1 MAAIKKVRI
10 PLTPSIDKLIWV
22 NDPKVLFQQSAYR
35 VSQEHRTS
43 TFIDPFWQTLWKSML
58 HERSK
63 MLVWRIGTDILPT
76 KSRLASRLGPLETSC
91 PLCQEE
97 DETSLEISSNVQSLK
112 LFGFGCQWGIK
123 VDLIEVHNL
132 ADIC

>member
-97 DETSLEISSNVQSLK
+97 DETGLEISSNVQSLK
-112 LFGFGCQWGIK
+112 LFGLGASG
-123 VDLIEVHNL
+123 E
-132 ADIC
+132 